1 MNNIK
6 DMAVLIEFLTGS
18 GLAILFHWVLKYH
31 EAAYV
36 IFGFGVLLSL
46 ATYLLREHMEKN
58 REELLEQ
65 YNSAHEITF
74 AIARITN
81 PECLSKANEL
91 MIAAKR
97 TIVLLQQGFIPLEE
111 SEFYLEGAK
120 CADQACRNIKTVDP
134 LTPGW
139 SSRGP
144 LLNYY
149 QSNLRALE
157 RQVTITRIFVM
168 ERRDLK
174 ELETQKV
181 LLAQY
186 RDGIDV
192 RIAFR
197 DEFPSASDIN
207 GRDTDS
213 SSNFAIF
220 DDTVVTDVFVQ
231 PGKYFG
237 KKTSQ
242 PQEAATYLRLFGL
255 IEHSAHPV
263 SVGNDRIILAGPSL
277 SAEVDPALAGV
288 LSSLSPKTH

>member
-1 MNNIK
+1 
-6 DMAVLIEFLTGS
+6 
-18 GLAILFHWVLKYH
+18 
-31 EAAYV
+31 
-36 IFGFGVLLSL
+36 
-46 ATYLLREHMEKN
+46 
-58 REELLEQ
+58 
-65 YNSAHEITF
+65 
-74 AIARITN
+74 
-81 PECLSKANEL
+81 

-139 SSRGP
+139 NSRGP

-197 DEFPSASDIN
+197 DEFP
-207 GRDTDS
+207 RP
-213 SSNFAIF
+213 
-220 DDTVVTDVFVQ
+220 VT
-231 PGKYFG
+231 
-237 KKTSQ
+237 
-242 PQEAATYLRLFGL
+242 
-255 IEHSAHPV
+255 
-263 SVGNDRIILAGPSL
+263 
-277 SAEVDPALAGV
+277 
-288 LSSLSPKTH
+288 